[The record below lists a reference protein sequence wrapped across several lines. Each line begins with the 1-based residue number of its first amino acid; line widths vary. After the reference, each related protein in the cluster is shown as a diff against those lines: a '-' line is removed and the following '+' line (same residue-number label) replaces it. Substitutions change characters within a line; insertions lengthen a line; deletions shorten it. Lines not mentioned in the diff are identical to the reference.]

1 MITGLPAV
9 VNVLAR
15 SGVGNGMNSA
25 GKAALSVTTA
35 AILSATPPV
44 AHASAPQYLGQW
56 QAPHGAVFDSTVI
69 GGLSGISY
77 DPQRD
82 LYYTISDD
90 KSDHG
95 AVRFYSVRLYVSDG
109 GVDGGHFVSRH
120 DLLDESG
127 RPFGP
132 NDMSVEPPV
141 LAPDAEAIAFDGARE
156 QLYWTSEGFVADGD
170 DTGPAGLLQPWI
182 RIAGLDGTY
191 RGEFVMPPGI
201 ALSADETSGP
211 RPNRVLEGLSLTPDG
226 RYLFAAME
234 HSLYQ
239 DGPTADEQ
247 TAGQIRITKFDVESR
262 TAVAQYVYRVERA
275 APRTGKNGVPDI
287 LALSESSLLVIERAA
302 NLPHA
307 VAVALYRADL
317 GHATDVLGMPSLN
330 EASVT
335 PMAKS
340 LALDLNALDELEPL
354 DNVEGITQGPVLPDG
369 RRSVVLVSD
378 DNFQLFEVT
387 QFLAFAL

>member
-1 MITGLPAV
+1 
-9 VNVLAR
+9 
-15 SGVGNGMNSA
+15 MNSV
-25 GKAALSVTTA
+25 GKAALSVTMA
-35 AILSATPPV
+35 AILAATPPV

-56 QAPHGAVFDSTVI
+56 QVSHRAVFDGTLI

-77 DPQRD
+77 DQERD

-90 KSDHG
+90 KADHG
-95 AVRFYSVRLYVSDG
+95 NVRFYSVRLNVSDSG
-109 GVDGGHFVSRH
+109 IDGGHFVSKQ

-127 RPFGP
+127 RPFRP
-132 NDMSVEPPV
+132 NDMSVHPPV
-141 LAPDAEAIAFDGARE
+141 LAPDAEAIAFDSARE

-191 RGEFVMPPGI
+191 RGEFVMPPGS
-201 ALSADETSGP
+201 ALSADKTSGP
-211 RPNRVLEGLSLTPDG
+211 RRNGVLEGLTLTPDG
-226 RYLFAAME
+226 RHLFAAME
-234 HSLYQ
+234 QSLYQ

-262 TAVAQYVYRVERA
+262 TAVAQYAYQVERA
-275 APRTGKNGVPDI
+275 APRTGRNGVPDI

-317 GHATDVLGMPSLN
+317 GHATDVLGLSSLN

-340 LALDLNALDELEPL
+340 LVVDLNALDELKAL

-378 DNFQLFEVT
+378 DNFQPFEVT

>member
-1 MITGLPAV
+1 MK
-9 VNVLAR
+9 
-15 SGVGNGMNSA
+15 SA

-35 AILSATPPV
+35 AVLSTALPV
-44 AHASAPQYLGQW
+44 AHASTPQYLGQW
-56 QAPHGAVFDSTVI
+56 QAPRGAVYDSTVI

-77 DPQRD
+77 DAERD
-82 LYYTISDD
+82 VYYTISDD

-95 AVRFYSVRLYVSDG
+95 KVRFYSLRLNVSDG
-109 GVDGGHFVSRH
+109 GIDGGHFVSKH

-127 RPFGP
+127 QPFRP
-132 NDMSVEPPV
+132 NDMSVQPPV
-141 LAPDAEAIAFDGARE
+141 LAPDAEAIAFDSARE

-170 DTGPAGLLQPWI
+170 GGPAGLLQPWI
-182 RIAGLDGTY
+182 RVAGLDGTY
-191 RGEFVMPPGI
+191 RGEFVMPPGFD
-201 ALSADETSGP
+201 LSADEISGP
-211 RPNRVLEGLSLTPDG
+211 RRNGALEGLSLTPDG

-247 TAGQIRITKFDVESR
+247 TSGQIRITKFDVESR
-262 TAVAQYVYRVERA
+262 MAVAQYVYRVERA
-275 APRTGKNGVPDI
+275 APRTGQNGVPDI

-307 VAVALYRADL
+307 VGVALYRADV
-317 GHATDVLGMPSLN
+317 GDATDVLGMQSLN

-340 LALDLNALDELEPL
+340 LAVDLNALDELKPL
-354 DNVEGITQGPVLPDG
+354 DNVEGITEGPVLPDG

-378 DNFQLFEVT
+378 DNFQPFEVT